1 MLLPQLTDRIS
12 AAVWN
17 LHPGWA
23 VAVGR
28 HEYDGQVPDL
38 SAEAI
43 TAGLERLGRLRAQL
57 DGLSGLTVE
66 EQWEREVL
74 LGVVARECFDLEQLV
89 RWRRDPG
96 WYLGPLDVSVYL
108 ERDYAPAGLRLERA
122 ASLLGEAGVVLSW
135 SRENLAGELPRA
147 WVEHAVQRA
156 RRLAARLG
164 TQAEWAPASR
174 GAAAEAAWLLE
185 AATYA
190 AGELEAYASW
200 LEAERL
206 PAAADEFA
214 LGAARLAEWLRAAE
228 GLDWAAGDLE
238 ATAGAQLA
246 EDRERCGSCGGPSG
260 GPASAAGARS
270 ASLEGALRE
279 AANRARRFVEERDL
293 ATVPDAF
300 TWRAGVGYPG
310 ATASPGWLQA
320 PGPYDDPATPA
331 VLYLAPEAASRP
343 GALAWLAATEGFP
356 GRLLL
361 ALHAAC
367 ARGGARRRFPSAG
380 FCDGWE
386 GYAADLLLEA
396 GYARDVG
403 VLPEWRRNALLTD
416 CRMLAVAGLH
426 AGGMTLDEAAS
437 LFVTEARLDEAAA
450 RREALRCAGDP
461 GAAAAGLGRAVLRRL
476 RGRYGGPPG
485 EVPSARFHDR
495 LLSAA
500 ALPLGLLDRLAGQ

>member
-38 SAEAI
+38 SAGAI
-43 TAGLERLGRLRAQL
+43 AAGLERLGLLRAQL
-57 DGLSGLTVE
+57 EGLAGLTVD

-74 LGVVARECFDLEQLV
+74 LGVVAREHFDLERLA
-89 RWRRDPG
+89 RWRRDPA
-96 WYLGPLDVSVYL
+96 WYLRPLDVSVYL
-108 ERDYAPAGLRLERA
+108 ERDYAPGGLRLERA
-122 ASLLGEAGVVLSW
+122 ASLLGEAGGLLAQG
-135 SRENLAGELPRA
+135 RENLAGEAPRP
-147 WVEHAVQRA
+147 WVERGAAQA
-156 RRLAARLG
+156 RRLARRLVV
-164 TQAEWAPASR
+164 QAEWAPAGS
-174 GAAAEAAWLLE
+174 AASAEAAWLLE
-185 AATYA
+185 AASHA

-206 PAAADEFA
+206 PGAADEFA
-214 LGAARLAEWLRAAE
+214 LGAAGLAEWLRAAE
-228 GLDWAAGDLE
+228 GLDWVAADLE
-238 ATAGAQLA
+238 ATARAQLA

-270 ASLEGALRE
+270 AGLEGALLE
-279 AANRARRFVEERDL
+279 AVNRTRRFVEERGL
-293 ATVPDAF
+293 ATVPDTF
-300 TWRAGVGYPG
+300 TWRAGMGYPG
-310 ATASPGWLQA
+310 ATAGLGWLQA

-343 GALAWLAATEGFP
+343 GVLVWLAVTEGFP

-361 ALHAAC
+361 ALHAAR
-367 ARGGARRRFPSAG
+367 ALGEARRRFSSAG

-386 GYAADLLLEA
+386 GYAADILLEA
-396 GYARDVG
+396 GYAWDVG

-416 CRMLAVAGLH
+416 CRMLVVAGLH
-426 AGGMTLDEAAS
+426 AGCMTLDEAAG

-450 RREALRCAGDP
+450 RREALRCTGDP
-461 GAAAAGLGRAVLRRL
+461 AAAAAGLGRAVLRRL